1 MTKREQLFLFWTLAL
16 VSVAGLVFWI
26 STLPQTEVMIAGVR
40 VGEGVIMVML
50 AALALFV
57 LLLIAA
63 TILMPLFVVGIH
75 GLLKKLLAEQEKQTA
90 LLRKMAQQGPDRER
104 LR

>member
-1 MTKREQLFLFWTLAL
+1 MTKREQLFLCWTLAL

-26 STLPQTEVMIAGVR
+26 STLPQTQVMIAGVEMGEFVAFVLKAV
-40 VGEGVIMVML
+40 VG
-50 AALALFV
+50 LFV
-57 LLLIAA
+57 LLLIIA

-75 GLLKKLLAEQEKQTA
+75 DLLKKLVAEQEKQTA